1 MDDWGHLWIISCIVS
16 IWDLSRD
23 DEGEVG
29 RDGWSKTLDHGGTI

>member
-1 MDDWGHLWIISCIVS
+1 MGDLARLLIVSYIVS

-29 RDGWSKTLDHGGTI
+29 RDGWSKTLDHGGTF